1 MEKLTRLKDGNLI
14 GVAALEI
21 DMIPAAANLDADT
34 AAALRKN
41 VTMFAEMVN
50 VVAHGSNQQDTVL
63 ELLCVTKAVSG
74 QTYDAQPCLFIVIRK
89 FGRDPGAIE
98 AKLRSFCDS
107 CSASLQSSSY
117 VVKSMDT
124 SWTDLQAC
132 LSGIR
137 QESALSLE
145 KQVRIGSF
153 PGQAG
158 YMCYT
163 NPYRLE
169 EASNFERVYEAMSHY
184 PGMALSFQ
192 IIPTMFVQAEAGFI
206 QGVTMY
212 IDMPMRPGQPPV
224 QANDAVNYYRRTQEV
239 LDKHQFLYNI
249 MLFGPTDAAVMVGSR
264 LRSIL
269 QHEDESVGL
278 TLTDRSG
285 QLPAY
290 AVGYAMFPW
299 NMVTYKTQHPAKPE
313 ITPRH
318 FMRMVH
324 MISAAEVMTFFH
336 APIDNGLIKGFPVN
350 RIRMSRETFAK
361 GVLDANSIQLG
372 KLMGTGS
379 SEIPFGA
386 PLKGFTRHALVVG
399 MPGTGKTTFS
409 VNLLLQFCRR
419 GIPFLAIEP
428 TKSEYRAMI
437 DAVPDLQVFTPGKNS
452 VVPFIIN
459 PFLPPEGITLET
471 FKPSLVSA
479 FKAAFSMPSPLDIL
493 FANAIDACYVKHG
506 WRGYSKRG
514 DPGTQPF
521 GLHEFVLTF
530 REIIRNSSYS
540 AESKGNMESAGVFRL
555 LNLVI
560 QNGNIYDTENSVPLH
575 DLLRKPTVIE
585 LNAIDNQEQKALIM
599 ALLLINIILY
609 TKHNQA
615 GDGNLKNILL
625 IDEAH
630 VLLGGGT
637 QTQEGAAEAGAS
649 TVRALQNM
657 IVEIRS
663 YGTGIIIADQSPQK
677 VTKEI
682 VGNTDVK
689 IMFQLVQTEDKSI
702 IAASSNMSES
712 DEDQLSRLNTGE
724 AYAYF
729 RGLVEPVRIMTEDIR
744 EKEGIRLVVSDDE
757 LRRRMHYWEDKQD
770 LLKPYSDCSICAVC
784 KTCDFT
790 LRDDAK
796 YYVDQLFIK
805 DKPQIKEK
813 QALFAKVVNM
823 EKRLRELNPAYEG
836 ERFRQLLYCVCVRYI
851 RKAALETP
859 AILSHTETE
868 RVLIRALDPKD
879 MKQSSNNA

>member
-1 MEKLTRLKDGNLI
+1 MEKLTKLRDGSFI
-14 GVAALEI
+14 GISAIEI
-21 DMIPAAANLDADT
+21 NMIPAASNLDADET
-34 AAALRKN
+34 VALKKN
-41 VTMFAEMVN
+41 VSMFAEIVN

-63 ELLCVTKAVSG
+63 ELLFATKAIKG
-74 QTYDAQPCLFIVIRK
+74 QTYDAQPHIFITIRK
-89 FGRDPGAIE
+89 YGRNPAMIE
-98 AKLRSFCDS
+98 QKLKSFCDS
-107 CSASLQSSSY
+107 CSASLQSASY
-117 VVKSMDT
+117 IVHSDDQ
-124 SWTDLQAC
+124 SWINLQDC
-132 LSGIR
+132 LKGI
-137 QESALSLE
+137 ETASTLSLE
-145 KQVRIGSF
+145 KQVRIGTLS
-153 PGQAG
+153 GQSG

-169 EASNFERVYEAMSHY
+169 EAQNFERVFEAMSHY

-192 IIPTMFVQAEAGFI
+192 IIPTTFIQKEASFI
-206 QGVTMY
+206 QGVMLF
-212 IDMPMRPGQPPV
+212 IDMPVRPGQPPM
-224 QANDAVNYYRRTQEV
+224 QANDAVDYYRRTQEV

-249 MLFGPTDAAVMVGSR
+249 MVFGSSEATLMVGSR
-264 LRSIL
+264 LRSVL

-278 TLTDRSG
+278 TLAERTG
-285 QLPAY
+285 QLP
-290 AVGYAMFPW
+290 GYANSYAMYPW
-299 NMVTYKTQHPAKPE
+299 NMITYKTQHPEKPDV
-313 ITPRH
+313 TPQH

-336 APIDNGLIKGFPVN
+336 APIDNGLITGFAVN

-361 GVLDANSIQLG
+361 GVIDENSIQLG

-379 SEIPFGA
+379 NDVPFGA

-409 VNLLLQFCRR
+409 VNLLLQFYKR

-459 PFLPPEGITLET
+459 PFLPPDGITLET

-493 FANAIDACYVKHG
+493 FANAIDTCYVKHG
-506 WRGYSKRG
+506 WRSYSKRG
-514 DPGTQPF
+514 DPGTQLF

-560 QNGNIYDTENSVPLH
+560 QNGNIYDTENSVPLQ
-575 DLLRKPTVIE
+575 DLLRKPTIIE

-689 IMFQLVQTEDKSI
+689 IMFQLVQVEDKNI
-702 IAASSNMSES
+702 IAASSNMSEA

-744 EKEGIRLVVSDDE
+744 EKEGIRLVVPDNE
-757 LRRRMHYWEDKQD
+757 LQERMHYWDDKQD
-770 LLKPYSDCSICAVC
+770 LLKPYSDCSICDVC
-784 KTCDFT
+784 QHCDFK

-796 YYVDQLFIK
+796 YYVDQLFVR
-805 DKPQIKEK
+805 DKPQIKDK
-813 QALFAKVVNM
+813 QALFSKIMNM
-823 EKRLRELNPAYEG
+823 RRTLQSLKTGYEG
-836 ERFRQLLYCVCVRYI
+836 ERFQQLLYCICVRYI
-851 RKAALETP
+851 RKAALETV
-859 AILSHTETE
+859 AILSHTEME
-868 RVLIRALDPKD
+868 RVLQKVIGEREQVD
-879 MKQSSNNA
+879 